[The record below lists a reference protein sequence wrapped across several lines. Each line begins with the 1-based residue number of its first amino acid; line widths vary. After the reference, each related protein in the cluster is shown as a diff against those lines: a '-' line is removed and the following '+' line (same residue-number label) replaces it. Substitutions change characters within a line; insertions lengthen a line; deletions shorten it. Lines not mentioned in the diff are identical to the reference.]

1 MNGTTTS
8 TTANRILDIAE
19 ELVQSRGYEAFS
31 YADIANALKIRK
43 ASIHY
48 HFPSKG
54 ELTRALAE
62 RYRSAFAAKLG
73 ELDRQQP
80 DPTRRLMRY
89 VRLFQDALRQ
99 GDHMCLYGMLA
110 SDSATLPEAVREEVN
125 RFFAEQE
132 AWLTRLLS
140 EGRQA
145 GELRF
150 EGKPEDAAAALLA
163 GLEGAMLVARS
174 RKDVG
179 YFAGVALR
187 LAGALTSEG

>member
-1 MNGTTTS
+1 MAGAA
-8 TTANRILDIAE
+8 TAERILDIAE
-19 ELVQSRGYEAFS
+19 NLVQTRGYEAFS
-31 YADIANALKIRK
+31 YADIADALQIRK

-54 ELTRALAE
+54 ELTRALAA
-62 RYRSAFAAKLG
+62 RYRVQFSAKLVD
-73 ELDRQQP
+73 LDRQLP

-89 VRLFQDALRQ
+89 VRLFQDALGQ

-110 SDSATLPEAVREEVN
+110 SDSATLPEPVRNEVN

-132 AWLTRLLS
+132 SWLTRVLS
-140 EGRQA
+140 EGRHA

-150 EGKPEDAAAALLA
+150 EGKPEGAAAALLA

-187 LAGALTSEG
+187 LVGALTSGG

>member
-1 MNGTTTS
+1 MTGTA
-8 TTANRILDIAE
+8 TAERILDVAE
-19 ELVQSRGYEAFS
+19 NLVQVRGYEAFS
-31 YADIANALKIRK
+31 YADIAEVLQIRK

-54 ELTRALAE
+54 ELTRALAA
-62 RYRSAFAAKLG
+62 RYRTQFAAKLE
-73 ELDRQQP
+73 ELDRHQP

-89 VRLFQDALRQ
+89 VRLFQEALRQ

-110 SDSATLPEAVREEVN
+110 SDSATLPEAVRDEVN
-125 RFFAEQE
+125 RFFTEQE
-132 AWLTRLLS
+132 AWLARVLS
-140 EGRQA
+140 DGRQA

-150 EGKPEDAAAALLA
+150 EGKPEGAAAALLS

-187 LAGALTSEG
+187 LVGVLTNGG